1 MEQNRRDFLKWSSL
15 FGGLTLSPISLSANL
30 LKTPPLISK
39 WAGCNVNCGTKCPVK
54 VHTQDGIIKYV
65 STDNEGDDSFDNRQE
80 QEPVLEVE
88 AQDIKFTM
96 QIA

>member
-1 MEQNRRDFLKWSSL
+1 MEQNCRDFLKWSSL
-15 FGGLTLSPISLSANL
+15 FGGLTLSPINLSANL

-54 VHTQDGIIKYV
+54 VHTRDGILNISVLIRNVMIALTIVK
-65 STDNEGDDSFDNRQE
+65 

>member
-54 VHTQDGIIKYV
+54 VHIKMELLNMSVLIMKVMIALIIVK
-65 STDNEGDDSFDNRQE
+65 